1 MKRVIASSILIG
13 LIALAVYDAFTDNQA
28 EHVESVKMEME
39 SIEADDETIDKEVE
53 VGIDSGKKAPN
64 FELQTTTGE
73 WVKLSDF
80 QGTPVIINFWATWC
94 PPCIEEMP
102 DLEQFYQEEDVIVLG
117 VNVTSRE
124 TSMQEIIDFQEKLQ
138 ITFPILLDNAN
149 EVSELY
155 HILPIPTT
163 YFIDENGIIRHQISG
178 QVDLETLETEFQHI
192 KRNSS

>member
-13 LIALAVYDAFTDNQA
+13 LIAIAIYDAFTVNQT
-28 EHVESVKMEME
+28 EHVESVKLEMD

-53 VGIDSGKKAPN
+53 VGIDSGKMAPN
-64 FELQTTTGE
+64 FELQTTSGE

-94 PPCIEEMP
+94 PPCVEEMP
-102 DLEQFYQEEDVIVLG
+102 DLERFYQNEDVVVLG

-124 TSMQEIIDFQEKLQ
+124 TSMQEIIDFQERLQ
-138 ITFPILLDNAN
+138 LTFPILLDNAN

>member
-13 LIALAVYDAFTDNQA
+13 LIAIAIYDAFTVNQT
-28 EHVESVKMEME
+28 EHVESVKLEMD

-53 VGIDSGKKAPN
+53 VGIDSGKMAPN
-64 FELQTTTGE
+64 FELQTTSGE

-94 PPCIEEMP
+94 PPCVEEMP
-102 DLEQFYQEEDVIVLG
+102 DLERFYQNEDVVVLG
-117 VNVTSRE
+117 INVTSRE
-124 TSMQEIIDFQEKLQ
+124 TSMQEIIDFQEELQ

>member
-1 MKRVIASSILIG
+1 MKRVIASSILIV
-13 LIALAVYDAFTDNQA
+13 LIALVVYDTITSHQS
-28 EHVESVKMEME
+28 ERVESMKIEIE
-39 SIEADDETIDKEVE
+39 STEGEQQPKKQVIE
-53 VGIDSGKKAPN
+53 VGIDSGKMAPN
-64 FELQTTTGE
+64 FELQTTSGE

-94 PPCIEEMP
+94 PPCVEEMP
-102 DLEQFYQEEDVIVLG
+102 DLERFYQNEDVVVLG
-117 VNVTSRE
+117 INVTSRE
-124 TSMQEIIDFQEKLQ
+124 TSMQEIIDFQERLQ
-138 ITFPILLDNAN
+138 LTFPILLDNAN